1 MNHVRKAKK
10 KFGRHVSKDVQ
21 DTPSNPCIRWFMSNE
36 RVEKNMEKKK
46 KIPLTQQPSTHT
58 HTHTHS
64 HVLNKN
70 PLAAEKEKH
79 FKRKQVR
86 TIAKL

>member
-58 HTHTHS
+58 HTHT
-64 HVLNKN
+64 LTC
-70 PLAAEKEKH
+70 A
-79 FKRKQVR
+79 KQKSTSSR
-86 TIAKL
+86 EREAF